1 MEVWT
6 TQIAAP
12 AKIVALTLIVISIDS
27 GAHLRFPWE
36 DLP

>member
-12 AKIVALTLIVISIDS
+12 AKIVALTLIVISIGS
-27 GAHLRFPWE
+27 GAYLRFS
-36 DLP
+36 